1 MPRIICAVS
10 LPNLSNMLKQLELEG
25 YWGFEVGI
33 SDDGKM
39 LIRGHDPV

>member
-1 MPRIICAVS
+1 
-10 LPNLSNMLKQLELEG
+10 MLEKLGLEG

-33 SDDGKM
+33 TDDGKM